1 MNNNYYLFSIFFWF
15 VVIKLRDYYGI
26 LILLAGN
33 KNQYIRI
40 LPPLNIS
47 EEEVNQFVSALRNIL
62 YSYNK

>member
-33 KNQYIRI
+33 KNQNIRI

-47 EEEVNQFVSALRNIL
+47 EEEVN
-62 YSYNK
+62 